1 MANSSRVL
9 SIDITNESIT
19 VVEITPSAKKQT
31 YIHKVLIF
39 ETPED
44 AYDDGVIRDGDRIAG
59 AIRQQLA
66 SAGISNKNAIF
77 VMNSTKIVNR
87 EVTIPFVKENKVDA
101 LINANAS
108 DYFPVSNIED
118 YIISNSV
125 LESFTDDNGA
135 KSLRV
140 MAVAAP
146 EAMVRGYYDL
156 AAAAGLKVVSID
168 YIGNA
173 MLQLIK
179 TQTTEQSTTMV
190 IQLGSESTVLNVVHG
205 DKLLL
210 QRTVPYGTNPVVNVV
225 MQEKGVDATTAMT
238 MLQTDRII
246 TVDFDD
252 NEATGACR
260 YLINNIGRVMDY
272 YAGKNPDNP
281 IDDVFLT
288 GDGALIKGID
298 GLFKIQLNVSTRIM
312 DSLYNVKFDP
322 GIDLRVYSPVYLI
335 SPIGAA
341 LDPMGFSLTTKKAGA
356 SSGPEMSLAPFIG
369 IFVAC
374 ALIAAGASFYFVN
387 KKSKL
392 EDDVDALQRRKLELA
407 SIEQVIAEHD
417 QAERD
422 LKDLLEMSRA
432 TYNTN
437 EQCLEFINNL
447 EEKIPSNVIV
457 QSFTASASGITMPCT
472 ATSYDDVADFI
483 IQLKTISCIEDVYIG
498 AVSQSFDETGKST
511 FVYQLNCVYTNPM
524 IVPEEE
530 APADGEV
537 Q

>member
-19 VVEITPSAKKQT
+19 IVEITPSAKKQT

-44 AYDDGVIRDGDRIAG
+44 AYDDGVIRDQERIAG

-66 SAGISNKNAIF
+66 GAGISNKNAIF

-87 EVTIPFVKENKVDA
+87 EVTIPFVKENKVDG
-101 LINANAS
+101 LINANAA

-238 MLQTDRII
+238 MLQNDRII

-252 NEATGACR
+252 NEATGAFR
-260 YLINNIGRVMDY
+260 YLVNNIGRVMDY

-335 SPIGAA
+335 SPIGAS
-341 LDPMGFSLTTKKAGA
+341 LNPMGFSLAAKKSGSAA
-356 SSGPEMSLAPFIG
+356 SGGMSIVPFVC
-369 IFVAC
+369 IFVAS
-374 ALIAAGASFYFVN
+374 ALIAAGAAFYFLN
-387 KKSKL
+387 KKSGL

-417 QAERD
+417 RAQAN
-422 LKDLLEMSRA
+422 LTDLLSMSKS

-457 QSFTASASGITMPCT
+457 QSFSASASGITMPCT
-472 ATSYDDVADFI
+472 AASYDDVADFI

-498 AVSQSFDETGKST
+498 AVSQSIDETGASS
-511 FVYQLNCVYTNPM
+511 FVYVLNCVYTNPM
-524 IVPEEE
+524 AEEEAE